1 MTSFLFSMTGGDDFA
16 PGPYNV
22 SFSPGQRSAT
32 LTVFIVDD
40 IATELS
46 EVFMVVISSI
56 DPPSVAEIGSP
67 NMTFITIEDNDPST
81 Y

>member
-40 IATELS
+40 ITTELS

-56 DPPSVAEIGSP
+56 DSRSAAIGSP
-67 NMTFITIEDNDPST
+67 NMAFITIEDNDPST